1 MTRYPHGTD
10 KAYANDRCRCDECR
24 HAHAAEA
31 RTLRRQQAYGTYTK
45 HKRPATK
52 ALNHINQ
59 LRANGVTLKQ
69 IHAATR
75 VAMVTLGRITQDQ
88 ATLIQAATETRILN
102 YKPAPEQASPHAVT
116 DSTGTARRLQALQY
130 NGWDQETL
138 AAKLGLQRSHV
149 WKLTH
154 QKTGATIQ
162 IAKRVSDLYDQL
174 WDQHPAPSKGSNLAR
189 TIARRNG
196 WLPPLAWDEDL
207 IDNPNHHGYAKDI
220 AA

>member
-1 MTRYPHGTD
+1 MKHPHGTD
-10 KAYANDRCRCDECR
+10 KAYTHGHCRCTPCR
-24 HAHAAEA
+24 EAHNQAARE
-31 RTLRRQQAYGTYTK
+31 RRRQQAYGTYTK

-69 IHAATR
+69 IHTATG
-75 VAMVTLGRITQDQ
+75 VAMVTLGEITLGKRTTIQATTEQRIT
-88 ATLIQAATETRILN
+88 AYNPETPDPKAI
-102 YKPAPEQASPHAVT
+102 T

-130 NGWDQETL
+130 NGWDQETI

-162 IAKRVSDLYDQL
+162 IAQRVSALYDHL
-174 WDQHPAPSKGSNLAR
+174 WDKHPAPSKGSNLAR

-196 WLPPLAWDEDL
+196 WLPALCWDEDL
-207 IDNPNHHGYAKDI
+207 IDNPSHRGYAKDI